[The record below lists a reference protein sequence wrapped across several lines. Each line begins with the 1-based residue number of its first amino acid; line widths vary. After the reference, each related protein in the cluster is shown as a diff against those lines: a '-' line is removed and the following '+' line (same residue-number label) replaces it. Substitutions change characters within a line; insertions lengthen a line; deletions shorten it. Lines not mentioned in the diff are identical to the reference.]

1 MTHRTWITKTETET
15 RRVGYL
21 LGRELLPDGVLLLDG
36 DLGAGK
42 TVLARGVA
50 EAVGVDPAEVQSPTF
65 VVMREHEGAEGRL
78 LHADLY
84 RLEPQE
90 VPGVGLEEELAG
102 PGVKVVEWAD
112 RLPFEVAGAL
122 RVMLARAGEGTRRI
136 EEV

>member
-1 MTHRTWITKTETET
+1 MTPRRWTTTSETET
-15 RRVGYL
+15 RRVGYT
-21 LGRELLPDGVLLLDG
+21 LGKELLPDGVLLLDG

-50 EAVGVDPAEVQSPTF
+50 EALGVDPAEVQSPTF
-65 VVMREHEGAEGRL
+65 VVMREHFGSEGRL
-78 LHADLY
+78 LHVDLY
-84 RLEPQE
+84 RLDPGE

-112 RLPFEVAGAL
+112 RLPFEVPAAV
-122 RVMLARAGEGTRRI
+122 RVRLERAGEGTRRI